1 MNNDFINEINE
12 KLKLFNASIIHSYIE
27 TALEP
32 EKGKSINDLPVD
44 YRIKEALK
52 RYGINHLYKFQEV
65 SFNKITNGENVI
77 IISGTGTGKT
87 EAFLIPLLDK
97 ALKGERSVLI
107 YPTKALARDQLSR
120 VKRLTDEI
128 GIRVAVLDGDTP
140 KEERNKIYEDP
151 PEILITNPDMIHISL
166 PLSKRFREVIRD
178 SDHFVFDEIHVYEGV
193 LGSHLRMIIDRLRD
207 FTGDVHV
214 IGSSATIGFSSFLFQ
229 ELFGEEGT
237 VIEGTKRRR
246 GIAVHSL
253 IDSGGG
259 SRWVLSAYL
268 AYVLVKMGLKVLI
281 FVDSQQLAELIA
293 KRAERFGIDLPVHRA
308 GLPAKE
314 RHKIEE
320 GLRSGT
326 LDGVVA
332 TPTLELGIDIGSLDA
347 VIMAEQPPS
356 YPKYL
361 QRAGRAGRGGRVGYI
376 FTILSSDPIDAYYL
390 RRPNEFFNREITPLP
405 LDITNI
411 EVAKVHAAAYVLEK
425 QRVPLPKFPEVYK
438 KALNELE
445 KDGIVKI
452 TKDFVYPTEKTREF
466 ILKSSIRGIGPSV
479 KIFTEKGEKIGE
491 RQLPEALYDLY
502 PDAIYLASKKTYKVL
517 SIDVKSLEAKVTRIN
532 DDINYYTKPLY
543 EVQLL
548 EFKPMES
555 REIYGM
561 KAEYGEMLISVYIT
575 GYVIKDVYSK
585 REKDRAII
593 MYENPISFS
602 YRTKGMIIPHPSLSD
617 FTIDDSMEAY
627 HATEHVLISAGRV
640 VAGAS
645 QTDLS
650 GISYPSGHVIIYD
663 SAIGGSGVAKQLF
676 ERLEDAY
683 NIALDIV
690 SKCDCED
697 GCPKCIYSP
706 YCGNNNRV
714 LSRKK
719 SMRLI
724 DFLVR
729 NKEENK
735 SENERWGK
743 PIV

>member
-1 MNNDFINEINE
+1 MSDNLLSEINE
-12 KLKLFNASIIHSYIE
+12 KLKVFNASIIHTYVE

-32 EKGKSINDLPVD
+32 ESGALIDDLP
-44 YRIKEALK
+44 INFKLKEALK
-52 RYGINHLYKFQEV
+52 RRGIKRLYRFQEEA
-65 SFNKITNGENVI
+65 FNRISKNENVI

-87 EAFLIPLLDK
+87 EAFLIPLLNK
-97 ALKGERSVLI
+97 ALEGERSVLV
-107 YPTKALARDQLSR
+107 YPTKALARDQLAR
-120 VKRLTDEI
+120 IKAFADEI
-128 GIRVAVLDGDTP
+128 GVKVAVLDGDTP
-140 KEERNKIYEDP
+140 KEERDEIYDNP
-151 PEILITNPDMIHISL
+151 PEVLITNPDMIHISL
-166 PLSKRFREVIRD
+166 PLSKRFRDLIR
-178 SDHFVFDEIHVYEGV
+178 SVDHLVFDEIHVYEGV
-193 LGSHLRMIIDRLRD
+193 LGAHLRMIIDRLRD
-207 FTGDVHV
+207 FKRNINI
-214 IGSSATIGFSSFLFQ
+214 IGSSATIGFSQFLFQ
-229 ELFGEEGT
+229 ELFGEDGV
-237 VIEGTKRRR
+237 VIQGTKRRR
-246 GIAVHSL
+246 GIAIHSL
-253 IDSGGG
+253 IDTAGG

-268 AYVLVKMGLKVLI
+268 AYVLVKMGLKPLI

-320 GLRSGT
+320 GLRSGR

-356 YPKYL
+356 YSKYL
-361 QRAGRAGRGGRVGYI
+361 QRAGRAGRGGKIGYV
-376 FTILSSDPIDAYYL
+376 FTLLSTDPIDAYYL
-390 RRPNEFFNREITPLP
+390 RRPQEFFNREIIPLP
-405 LDITNI
+405 LDITNV

-425 QRVPLPKFPEVYK
+425 QRVQLSVFPEVYR
-438 KALNELE
+438 KALVELE

-452 TKDFVYPTEKTREF
+452 SGEYVYPTVKAREF
-466 ILKSSIRGIGPSV
+466 VLKSSIRGIGPSI
-479 KIFTEKGEKIGE
+479 KIRDTSGQNLGE

-502 PDAIYLASKKTYKVL
+502 PDAIYLISKRTYKVQKL
-517 SIDVKSLEAKVTRIN
+517 DLQGLEVRVSRVN
-532 DDINYYTKPLY
+532 DDLSYYTKPLY
-543 EVQLL
+543 EVNLL
-548 EFKPMES
+548 EFKPISNKEV
-555 REIYGM
+555 YGM
-561 KAEYGEMLISVYIT
+561 KAEYGEMLITVYIT
-575 GYVIKDVYSK
+575 GYVIKDVYAK
-585 REKDRAII
+585 KEKDRGMV
-593 MYENPISFS
+593 MYEEPISFS
-602 YRTKGMIIPHPSLSD
+602 YWTKGIIIPHPSLPD
-617 FTIDDSMEAY
+617 FTIDDSMEAF

-645 QTDLS
+645 QTDLA

-683 NIALDIV
+683 EVALDIV

-724 DFLVR
+724 DFLIHS
-729 NKEENK
+729 NKESN
-735 SENERWGK
+735 ENERWGK